1 MRGMS
6 HTQGEIL
13 TDVRA
18 DHAVSFHSGSGNRET
33 RVPLV
38 HVPVPLFAVSPLA
51 AKARPA
57 RATTGGPVTDRLVA
71 DASPVERS
79 R

>member
-1 MRGMS
+1 M
-6 HTQGEIL
+6 
-13 TDVRA
+13 
-18 DHAVSFHSGSGNRET
+18 
-33 RVPLV
+33 PLV